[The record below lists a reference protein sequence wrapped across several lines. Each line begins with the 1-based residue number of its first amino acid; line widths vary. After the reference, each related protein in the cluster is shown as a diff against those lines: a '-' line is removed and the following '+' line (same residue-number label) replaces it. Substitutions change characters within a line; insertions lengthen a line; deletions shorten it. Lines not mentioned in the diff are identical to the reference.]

1 MPIKF
6 LANHNTINYGPSGC
20 GKTHFI
26 LKFLEKKLIDPF
38 PENIYYM
45 YKVEQDFM
53 KKYPNITF
61 LKGLSF
67 DKVGTSK
74 PSCVIC
80 DDLLLDANKEVAS
93 AFILGSHHKKIS
105 LFFITQNLFP
115 NSETFRI
122 MSKNAHF
129 VVAFRNP
136 RNQRQIFTLARQVF
150 VGKDVDRI
158 LAAYKRIQDQ
168 PRGFIL
174 LSFSPQ
180 LPKELTV
187 ITDYWSPWLSV
198 YL

>member
-6 LANHNTINYGPSGC
+6 LANHNTIIYGQSGS
-20 GKTHFI
+20 GKTYFL
-26 LKFLEKKLIDPF
+26 LKVLEKRLIEPF

-45 YKVEQDFM
+45 FKVEQDFM
-53 KKYPNITF
+53 KKYPQITF
-61 LKGLSF
+61 LKGLAF
-67 DKVGTSK
+67 DKVDTSK
-74 PSCVIC
+74 PSCVVI
-80 DDLLLDANKEVAS
+80 DDLLMDMNKEVAE

-115 NSETFRI
+115 NSETFRT
-122 MSKNAHF
+122 MSNNSHYF
-129 VVAFRNP
+129 VCFRNP
-136 RNQRQIFTLARQVF
+136 RNQRQIVTLARQIF

-158 LAAYKRIQDQ
+158 LTAYKRIQDQ

-174 LSFSPQ
+174 LSFSP
-180 LPKELTV
+180 LIPKELTV